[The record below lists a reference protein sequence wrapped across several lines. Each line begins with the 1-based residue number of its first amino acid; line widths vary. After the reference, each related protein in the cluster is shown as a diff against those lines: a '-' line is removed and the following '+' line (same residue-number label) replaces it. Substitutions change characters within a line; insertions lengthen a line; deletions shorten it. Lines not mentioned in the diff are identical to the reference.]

1 MRWQNLFNALLRTTE
16 YIIWHFNELEPF
28 LNKSQAYTKSLCATA
43 LTGAHL
49 QGALPLDKV
58 PAMRALVI
66 GLGAGSIPLWLE
78 HTFSKDKMEPWSFQ
92 QEDREFF

>member
-1 MRWQNLFNALLRTTE
+1 MVKSFQCTIEIHWVYHMAFQWTW
-16 YIIWHFNELEPF
+16 IIF
-28 LNKSQAYTKSLCATA
+28 KKTSQAYTKSLCATA

-92 QEDREFF
+92 QDREFF

>member
-1 MRWQNLFNALLRTTE
+1 MNLN
-16 YIIWHFNELEPF
+16 HFL
-28 LNKSQAYTKSLCATA
+28 KTSQAYTKSLCATA

-92 QEDREFF
+92 QDREFF